1 MSDSTQAAAGVDG
14 VVERIGR
21 WTANRHTRRSFIG
34 KLGRLGVL
42 VAGGTAMAGLLAE
55 QAEARVCGQSGVA
68 PKCATFSCDATWG
81 WCWYASGCCADGA
94 LKKICDCCAPN
105 TPHPVGYCP
114 SGTRVLCILESC
126 GADPRLTT
134 KPVDLLGTADVTRL
148 TVELSRRRYPHGA
161 PIAVVG
167 DANVTEF
174 AAVAA
179 SLGGVVDGPV
189 LLTPRSGLH
198 GEVGEEL
205 ARLGVEFVKVVG
217 SGLSPGVDAELVA
230 RGVHVE
236 RIGSSPDP
244 GTFSAEVAR
253 WSRPLTGTRSA
264 IVVAAGVHALGPAA
278 AVANGRRIPLLI
290 GFGEAVQRALTE
302 PRRVRSTYVVSHDA
316 ADAERVP
323 GGRAIAAS
331 TAAALSRDLAS
342 LLVGLRGGTVA
353 PTTLASADHELS
365 AAAMATVPGTLLLH
379 TPGSLDSATFEWLLA
394 RRLQIDRA
402 FVGGERSWFPA
413 AAEYD
418 LQAVLNEY
426 ETHLLIGRGG
436 DGLPVIPQPREERP
450 IGKARR

>member
-1 MSDSTQAAAGVDG
+1 MSDSTQAATGVDG
-14 VVERIGR
+14 LVERLGR
-21 WTANRHTRRSFIG
+21 WSANRHTRRSFIG
-34 KLGRLGVL
+34 KLGRVGLL

-68 PKCATFSCDATWG
+68 PKCDTFSCDATWG

-126 GADPRLTT
+126 GADPRLQT
-134 KPVDLLGTADVTRL
+134 KPVEILGTADGTRIS
-148 TVELSRRRYPHGA
+148 VALSRRRFPDGA

-167 DANVTEF
+167 DAEVTEF
-174 AAVAA
+174 TAVAA
-179 SLGGVVDGPV
+179 SLGGIVDGPV
-189 LLTPRSGLH
+189 LLNPHGGLH
-198 GEVGEEL
+198 PEIGEEL
-205 ARLGVEFVKVVG
+205 ARLGTEFVKVVG
-217 SGLSPGVDAELVA
+217 SALPQAIDAELA
-230 RGVHVE
+230 GRGMRVE
-236 RIGSSPDP
+236 RIGGSDDP
-244 GTFSAEVAR
+244 GRFSAEVAA

-264 IVVAAGVHALGPAA
+264 IVVAPGVRALGPAA

-290 GFGEAVQRALTE
+290 GFGEAVHDALAE
-302 PRRVRSTYVVSHDA
+302 PRPVRTAYVVTHDA
-316 ADAERVP
+316 ADAERFV
-323 GGRAIAAS
+323 GGRPIAAGS
-331 TAAALSRDLAS
+331 HAELSRDLAG

-353 PTTLASADHELS
+353 PVTLASTEHDLV

-379 TPGSLDSATFEWLLA
+379 TPGSLDRPTFDWLLA

-402 FVGGERSWFPA
+402 FVGGERGGFPT

-426 ETHLLIGRGG
+426 ETHLLVGQGG